1 MHFEWVFLIPCEITG
16 GSGKKLSGRF
26 AAPADAARRAG
37 VVQGSVRVDS
47 IGFGWV
53 RAGGRRRGAGGAR
66 AEPDSGRVP
75 VRRKTRLGPRFP
87 GPGGAGAGQILQTSD
102 LLLYEFLIGEIVHTA
117 VI

>member
-1 MHFEWVFLIPCEITG
+1 MG
-16 GSGKKLSGRF
+16 GAVEKFSGLLF
-26 AAPADAARRAG
+26 ARDEAARRAG
-37 VVQGSVRVDS
+37 VLRGSVRVDS